1 MKILY
6 VTTVSMT
13 MGFFPP
19 HIRMLQ
25 EAGHTVELACNM
37 DEPLKDTVLALGCKA
52 YHIPFSRSP
61 LSRQNIAA
69 YRELR
74 RIIEEGHYDIVH
86 THTPVASALVRFACR
101 KLRRTGLRIFYTAHG
116 FHFYTGAPLK
126 NWLIY
131 YPVELLCSRWTD
143 VQLTITKEDF
153 ERASRKLHAKKT
165 VYIPGVGVDLE
176 AFHPSGDWKPSDR
189 RAELG
194 IPQDGKLLLSVG
206 ELNENK
212 NHAVVLE
219 ALSQIRNSSIYY
231 VICGEGDRR
240 PALQQLARELGIAD
254 RVFLLGVRRDVP
266 EWMAEADIYVHPSL
280 REGLSV
286 STMEA
291 MASGLPVVCGDIR
304 GNRDLIEDG
313 KGGKLVDPRD
323 AAQFTAAL
331 AALLEDTSLCKAM
344 GNYNK
349 EKVAAFSLER
359 VLVGLGDIFR
369 PREIEK

>member
-6 VTTVSMT
+6 VTTVAMT

-19 HIRMLQ
+19 HIRLLQ

-37 DEPLKDTVLALGCKA
+37 DEPLKDTVLALGCKT
-52 YHIPFSRSP
+52 YSVPFSRSP
-61 LSRQNIAA
+61 LSGQNIAA

-86 THTPVASALVRFACR
+86 THTPVASALVRIVCR
-101 KLRRTGLRIFYTAHG
+101 KQRKSGLRVFYTAHG
-116 FHFYTGAPLK
+116 FHFYSGAPLK

-131 YPVELLCSRWTD
+131 YPVEKLCSRWTD

-153 ERASRKLHAKKT
+153 ERAQRHLHARKT

-176 AFHPSGDWKPSDR
+176 AFRPGEGWKPGDR
-189 RAELG
+189 RAELSL
-194 IPQDGKLLLSVG
+194 PEDAKLLLSVG
-206 ELNENK
+206 ELNVNK
-212 NHAVVLE
+212 NHQAMLK
-219 ALSQIRNSSIYY
+219 ALASLGRDDLYY
-231 VICGEGDRR
+231 VICGEGERR
-240 PALQQLARELGIAD
+240 SALEQLAGELGIAD

-266 EWMAEADIYVHPSL
+266 EWMAEADLYVHPSL

-313 KGGKLVDPRD
+313 KGGKLVDSRD
-323 AAQFTAAL
+323 AAQLAAAL
-331 AALLEDTSLCKAM
+331 AALLEDAPLCAAM
-344 GNYNK
+344 GEYNR
-349 EKVAAFSLER
+349 EKVAAFSLKR
-359 VLVGLGDIFR
+359 VLAGLTDVYAN
-369 PREIEK
+369 

>member
-116 FHFYTGAPLK
+116 FHFYSGAPLK

-189 RAELG
+189 RAELSL
-194 IPQDGKLLLSVG
+194 PRNAKLLLSVG
-206 ELNENK
+206 ELNVNK
-212 NHAVVLE
+212 NHQAVLK
-219 ALSQIRNSSIYY
+219 ALAALRRDDLYY

-240 PALQQLARELGIAD
+240 SALQQLARELGIAD
-254 RVFLLGVRRDVP
+254 RVFLLGVRRDVS

-291 MASGLPVVCGDIR
+291 MASGLPVICGDIR

-323 AAQFTAAL
+323 TAQFTEAL
-331 AALLEDTSLCKAM
+331 TVLLGNAPRCEAM
-344 GNYNK
+344 GEYNR
-349 EKVAAFSLER
+349 EKVAAFSLAR
-359 VLVGLGDIFR
+359 VLAGL
-369 PREIEK
+369 REVYGES